1 VSRHRGSEVFKV
13 QTAELLMPLKDRLRE
28 LRTAAGL
35 TQQALAF
42 KAGLSVSVVAHIE
55 SGRIPDPRLST
66 LRALAKAMGVAL
78 GEFLEEEEKPEAP
91 PAGQG
96 ERKKPRKRK

>member
-1 VSRHRGSEVFKV
+1 VP
-13 QTAELLMPLKDRLRE
+13 TAELLMPLKDRLRE

-35 TQQALAF
+35 TQQTLAV

-66 LRALAKAMGVAL
+66 LRALAKAL
-78 GEFLEEEEKPEAP
+78 GASLDELAGEDEGAAP
-91 PAGQG
+91 PAQSEEPPPPEKGKAKG
-96 ERKKPRKRK
+96 KGKSK